1 MPGRRMVRPEATA
14 DLSHRASSCG
24 GVALAPAGDRVGRH
38 RVLEA
43 LQHEVAEMG
52 CLEPRLDGQ
61 EYRLADQH
69 LPGLG
74 LAAKTRSEVR
84 NPPDRRIIEAPVEP
98 DPAERRF
105 SLGDAD
111 AEAEVVT
118 GVAPAL
124 GERADPGLHVEGH
137 ARGALGVV
145 EAGNGLVKKDEKV
158 ASQNM

>member
-1 MPGRRMVRPEATA
+1 MHGRRRARPEATA
-14 DLSHRASSCG
+14 DSSLSGG

-38 RVLEA
+38 RILEA

-52 CLEPRLDGQ
+52 RLDLRLDG
-61 EYRLADQH
+61 EEHRLADQH

-84 NPPDRRIIEAPVEP
+84 NSPDRRIVEAPVET

-118 GVAPAL
+118 
-124 GERADPGLHVEGH
+124 
-137 ARGALGVV
+137 
-145 EAGNGLVKKDEKV
+145 
-158 ASQNM
+158 